1 MKVALSSR
9 DRMIEATI
17 DLMRSYGL
25 SGSGIKDV
33 VRESAAP
40 RGSVY
45 HFFPQGKAQIV
56 AESLE
61 VHAGRVAAFMEAAL
75 SSKKAAPQKVTALF
89 EAFAKRVEEATFQK
103 SCAFGAVTLDLG
115 AEDESL
121 RLVIANAFE
130 GWRAGVAR
138 HFEFLGRQQADSFA
152 GMVLTAIEGAYI
164 RCRAERSGR
173 PFREAGEWLARAV
186 RS

>member
-1 MKVALSSR
+1 
-9 DRMIEATI
+9 MIEATI

-33 VRESAAP
+33 VRESATP

-56 AESLE
+56 AQALE
-61 VHAGRVAAFMEAAL
+61 VYSGRVADFMETAL

-89 EAFAKRVEEATFQK
+89 EAFAKRVEEAAFQK

-115 AEDESL
+115 SDDESL

-130 GWRAGVAR
+130 TWRAGIAR
-138 HFEFLGRQQADSFA
+138 HFELLGRQHADSFA

-164 RCRAERSGR
+164 RARAERSGR
-173 PFREAGEWLARAV
+173 PFREAGEWLSRAV
-186 RS
+186 RP